1 MDVLMLNPFFSPY
14 SGGTEKHVLEVGK
27 RLAKK
32 HGISVLT
39 CRLPDTPENET
50 IDGIRVVRVPSRI
63 YYSAPYPIPPPVPIM
78 PDFARYLRREL
89 ASADA
94 VHMHN
99 RFVYGQGD
107 GALAKKAGK
116 KLFLTLHNSRPS
128 GVDFA
133 TDFLGGLYDDLFAK
147 GLMRMCD
154 GVMGVSADT
163 LEMTLPS
170 DYRGRTKAVYNG
182 VDERLFRPAGPS
194 AEWKDFFEDKGIAGR
209 KVMTNARLLPQ
220 KGLGYLVE
228 GMKGMDACLVVKGRG
243 PLRKS
248 LEAQAKKAKV
258 GTVFIEERI
267 SEKSLAGLYNSI
279 DAFVLPSL
287 YEPCGIAI
295 LEALSCGKPC
305 IGSRVNGIP
314 EIISDAQNGLLVA
327 PRSPEGLAG
336 AISRVLDDKKFAQ
349 KLGACGRRKVLKE
362 FTWDIVA
369 KKVGGFYDSYG

>member
-1 MDVLMLNPFFSPY
+1 MDILMLNPFFSPY
-14 SGGTEKHVLEVGK
+14 FGGTEKHVLEVGK

-32 HGISVLT
+32 RNISVLT
-39 CRLPDTPENET
+39 CRLPHTAEKES
-50 IDGIRVVRVPSRI
+50 IDGIRVIRVPARI
-63 YYSAPYPIPPPVPIM
+63 FYSAPHPIPPPVPVM
-78 PDFARYLRREL
+78 FDFARYLRREL
-89 ASADA
+89 PSCQA
-94 VHMHN
+94 VHIHN

-116 KLFLTLHNSRPS
+116 KLFLTLHNSRMV

-133 TDFLGGLYDDLFAK
+133 MDFLGGLYDDLFAK

-163 LEMTLPS
+163 LDVTLPYGY
-170 DYRGRTKAVYNG
+170 DGRTEVVYNG

-194 AEWKDFFEDKGIAGR
+194 SVWKDFFREKGVAER
-209 KVMTNARLLPQ
+209 RVMTNARLLPQ

-228 GMKGMDACLVVKGRG
+228 GMKGIDACLVVKGRG

-248 LEAQAKKAKV
+248 LEAQAKKAKIEIM
-258 GTVFIEERI
+258 FIEERL
-267 SEKSLAGLYNSI
+267 SDRSLAGLYNSI

-305 IGSRVNGIP
+305 ICSRVNGIP
-314 EIISDAQNGLLVA
+314 EIISEGRNGLLVA
-327 PRSPEGLAG
+327 PRSPEGLSL
-336 AISRVLDDKKFAQ
+336 AINRVLDDGKLAQ
-349 KLGACGRRKVLKE
+349 KLGMNGRRKVLKE

-369 KKVGGFYDSYG
+369 RKVGAFYDSFG